1 MKHLYINVDLS
12 SRTDKKISR
21 KINDIELMI
30 WKYVK
35 TDAKKKGID
44 LCFFYGKSNQCF
56 CLIALRSTQTFADVV
71 SSLGNEIK
79 YFEKERES
87 LNNPLSDAKSDELD
101 SEKTDRIKWKKD
113 VYAMEVSESVLE
125 SICFNTESYFQCD
138 KNKVSQY
145 LIQYSF
151 DEMMN

>member
-1 MKHLYINVDLS
+1 MKHLNINVDLS
-12 SRTDKKISR
+12 SSTEKKISR
-21 KINDIELMI
+21 EINDIELMI

-35 TDAKKKGID
+35 NDAKKKGID

-56 CLIALRSTQTFADVV
+56 CLIALRNSQTFEAVV

-79 YFEKERES
+79 HFNHDNEI
-87 LNNPLSDAKSDELD
+87 LNKSDTLYEFD
-101 SEKTDRIKWKKD
+101 VEKTDIIRWKKD
-113 VYAMEVSESVLE
+113 IYAMEVSESVLE
-125 SICFNTESYFQCD
+125 SICYNTENYFQCD
-138 KNKVSQY
+138 KNKANEY